1 MKRTAVRALY
11 EAKTL
16 LAPRPRLAL
25 PATRWRA
32 RSGHGEAV
40 DQDTDLV
47 IEGYPRS
54 ANNFA
59 LAAFQL
65 AQPEPAR
72 IAHHTHAP
80 ATVRAAVRW
89 GVPVL
94 LLVRDP
100 EDAVLEFVIRRPAL
114 SVGQALRGY
123 VRFHEPL
130 LGYRDRIV
138 VGSFDDVTTD
148 FGAVIRRLNH
158 RFGTEFREFEHTPEN
173 VRACF
178 SAIERHY
185 RTRYEDDRFE
195 QVVARPSEARDV
207 EKAAL
212 RPLYQAIPEEVRARA
227 RALQDAFVGT
237 RRR

>member
-1 MKRTAVRALY
+1 VKRTAVRVLY

-16 LAPRPRLAL
+16 LAPHPLLAL

-40 DQDTDLV
+40 DHDTDLV
-47 IEGYPRS
+47 VEGYPRS

-59 LAAFQL
+59 LAALQS

-80 ATVRAAVRW
+80 ATVVAGVRW
-89 GVPVL
+89 GIPVL

-114 SVGQALRGY
+114 SVGRALRGFI
-123 VRFHEPL
+123 RFYEPL
-130 LGYRDRIV
+130 LPYRDRVV
-138 VGSFDDVTTD
+138 VGSFEEVTTD
-148 FGAVIRRLNH
+148 FGSVIRRLNH

-173 VRACF
+173 VEACF
-178 SAIERHY
+178 AAIERHY
-185 RTRYEDDRFE
+185 RTQYGDDLME
-195 QVVARPSEARDV
+195 QVVARPSAVRDL
-207 EKAAL
+207 ETAAL
-212 RPLYQAIPEEVRARA
+212 RPTYRALPEEIRGRA
-227 RALQDAFVGT
+227 RALQEALVGT
-237 RRR
+237 RSR

>member
-1 MKRTAVRALY
+1 MKRTAVRVLY

-16 LAPRPRLAL
+16 LAPHPRLAL

-40 DQDTDLV
+40 DHDTDLV

-65 AQPEPAR
+65 AQAEPAR

-80 ATVRAAVRW
+80 ATVVTAARW

-94 LLVRDP
+94 LLVRAP

-114 SVGQALRGY
+114 SLAHALRGY
-123 VRFHEPL
+123 IRFYEPL

-148 FGAVIRRLNH
+148 LGAVIRRLNH
-158 RFGTEFREFEHTPEN
+158 RFGTEFLEFAHTPEN
-173 VRACF
+173 VLACF
-178 SAIERHY
+178 AAIERHY
-185 RTRYEDDRFE
+185 RTQYGNDRFE
-195 QVVARPSEARDV
+195 QVVARPSESRDR

-212 RPLYQAIPEEVRARA
+212 RPSYRELPEELRARA

-237 RRR
+237 RSR

>member
-1 MKRTAVRALY
+1 VKRTAVRVLY

-16 LAPRPRLAL
+16 LAPHPLLAL

-40 DQDTDLV
+40 DHDTDLV
-47 IEGYPRS
+47 VEGYPRS

-59 LAAFQL
+59 LAALQS

-80 ATVRAAVRW
+80 ATVVAGVRW
-89 GVPVL
+89 GIPVL

-114 SVGQALRGY
+114 SVAHSLRGY
-123 VRFHEPL
+123 IRFYEPL
-130 LGYRDRIV
+130 LPYRYRIV
-138 VGSFDDVTTD
+138 VGSFDEVTTD

-158 RFGTEFREFEHTPEN
+158 RFGTEFSEFEHTPEN
-173 VRACF
+173 VRTCF
-178 SAIERHY
+178 AAIERHY
-185 RTRYEDDRFE
+185 RTQYGDDRFE
-195 QVVARPSEARDV
+195 QVVARPSGARDRI
-207 EKAAL
+207 KAAL
-212 RPLYQAIPEEVRARA
+212 RPSYQEVPEEIRARA
-227 RALQDAFVGT
+227 RALQGAFVGT
-237 RRR
+237 RSR